1 MAADPSAEPIT
12 LPAAYVRHIAEQVRA
27 VGGDVARW
35 LAMSGRREADL
46 AAPGF
51 ALDLAGLQALV
62 RDAIAITGE
71 PALGLFVGERL
82 VATTHGM
89 LGYAATSSPTLRD
102 ALALFARFTAVRTSL
117 LAIALEPQPRAL
129 RIRFVET
136 RPLGDLR
143 RPVLET
149 VMLSVKNVIAAIA
162 PGVIID
168 KVAFPFA
175 APAYAALA
183 RELFACKLAY
193 AASWAGFAVPS
204 RALDAP
210 LRLADP
216 DSFREAAAVCE
227 RELDKLTARE
237 TITSRVRRLLLAP
250 SRGFPSLAITAR
262 LLHMTPR
269 TLHRRL
275 VDDGTSYRAILDDVR
290 HALAL
295 EHLRAGTLA
304 LAEIA
309 DALGY
314 SDLAN
319 FRRAFKRWE
328 AAPPSVVR
336 RR

>member
-1 MAADPSAEPIT
+1 MDTLT
-12 LPAAYVRHIAEQVRA
+12 LPAVYVRHIADQVRA

-35 LAMSGRREADL
+35 LAMSGRRAADL
-46 AAPGF
+46 DAP
-51 ALDLAGLQALV
+51 LDLAGLQALA

-89 LGYAATSSPTLRD
+89 LGYAAASSPTLRD

-117 LAIALEPQPRAL
+117 LSIVLAPEPRAL
-129 RIRFVET
+129 RVRFEET

-143 RPVLET
+143 RPFLEA
-149 VMLSVKNVIAAIA
+149 VVLSVKNVLTAIA
-162 PGVIID
+162 PGLRIAA
-168 KVAFPFA
+168 VAFPFA
-175 APAYAALA
+175 APDYAPLA
-183 RELFACKLAY
+183 RRLLAAKLTYGAR
-193 AASWAGFAVPS
+193 WAGFAVPAS
-204 RALDAP
+204 ALDAP

-216 DSFREAAAVCE
+216 DSFREAAAVCQ

-237 TITSRVRRLLLAP
+237 TLTSRVRRLLLAP
-250 SRGFPSLAITAR
+250 GGFPSLAITAR

-275 VDDGTSYRAILDDVR
+275 LDEGTSYRGVLDDVR

-295 EHLRAGTLA
+295 EHLRAGKRS

-309 DALGY
+309 DTLGY

-336 RR
+336 KR